1 MKRIFCIAT
10 IAGALG
16 AGLLAGPAQAALTIT
31 ATQAGDR
38 TMQFSGLPAG
48 ATNVLWS
55 FGDNFSDTAAAP
67 MHTFTAAGTWPVT
80 VSATVPDASDP
91 TGVATDN
98 GAANVK
104 VLGIP
109 TPSFSYLVL
118 ANGTVQFTDL
128 STGEPTG
135 WQWTFPAP
143 GGTFSGQT
151 PPPQAIPA
159 GTSQVS
165 LTVSNI
171 AGTSASVTVAVT
183 VNGPPAASFTI
194 SSNPAGTNTP
204 VTFNAS
210 TSTDPNLDPLTYSWD
225 LNGDNVYT
233 DATGAVQSATFP
245 TAGSYLVGVRVT
257 DGHGGTDTLVKLV
270 TVLPDKAPAVTL
282 SPSPTTP
289 SVGALVTFTA
299 NATDQDGTVSAIEW
313 DLDNDGQFDDGTGA
327 TATWT
332 FLTPGSRI
340 VAVRATDD
348 MGVATIAF
356 QTIDVA
362 GSTTG
367 SSTASTTPSSAPLST
382 PQDSASSSRRSRL
395 LSPFPIVR
403 IRGLIQRG
411 SVRISLLSVVAPGG
425 ATVKVLCRGR
435 SCTKKSVKRRVAA
448 GKKSVRFRTLEKRMR
463 KGTFIQVFVTA
474 PGLIGKYTSFT
485 IRSKAAPSRHDRC
498 VKPGHAKPV
507 NCPAQ

>member
-1 MKRIFCIAT
+1 MKRILCIAT
-10 IAGALG
+10 IAGALA
-16 AGLLAGPAQAALTIT
+16 AGLLAGPAQAALTIA

-48 ATNVLWS
+48 ATNVLWN
-55 FGDNFSDTAAAP
+55 FGDNFSDTAVAP
-67 MHTFTAAGTWPVT
+67 THTFTAAGTWPVT
-80 VSATVPDASDP
+80 VSATVPDPSDP
-91 TGVATDN
+91 TGVATLSDT
-98 GAANVK
+98 GSATVH

-135 WQWTFPAP
+135 WQWTFP

-151 PPPQAIPA
+151 PPPQQIPA

-165 LTVSNI
+165 LTVSNV
-171 AGTSASVTVAVT
+171 AGTSAPVTVAVG

-210 TSTDPNLDPLTYSWD
+210 TSTDPNLDPLTFSWD
-225 LNGDNVYT
+225 LNGDNVYG
-233 DATGAVQSATFP
+233 DATGAVQSESFP
-245 TAGSYLVGVRVT
+245 SAGSYLIGLRVT
-257 DGHGGTDTLVKLV
+257 DGHGGTDTSVKLV
-270 TVLPDKAPAVTL
+270 TVLPDKAPTVSLAA
-282 SPSPTTP
+282 SPARPITGGP
-289 SVGALVTFTA
+289 VTFTA
-299 NATDQDGTVSAIEW
+299 TAADADGTVSAIEW
-313 DLDNDGQFDDGTGA
+313 DLDDDGQFDDGVGPSVP
-327 TATWT
+327 WT
-332 FLTPGSRI
+332 FLTLGSRI

-356 QTIDVA
+356 QTIDVT
-362 GSTTG
+362 GSATG
-367 SSTASTTPSSAPLST
+367 SSTALATPSSAPSST
-382 PQDSASSSRRSRL
+382 PQDSASSSRRL

-403 IRGLIQRG
+403 IRGLILRG
-411 SVRISLLSVVAPGG
+411 SVRISLLSVVAPRG
-425 ATVKVLCRGR
+425 ATVKILCRGR
-435 SCTKKSVKRRVAA
+435 SCAKKIVKRRVES
-448 GKKSVRFRTLEKRMR
+448 GKKSVRFRTLERRMR

-485 IRSKAAPSRHDRC
+485 IRSKAAPSRLDRC
-498 VKPGHAKPV
+498 VKPGHSKPV
-507 NCPAQ
+507 GCPAQ